1 MRMLNLK
8 RERSAWSVMIKRC
21 TNPRNKDFP
30 RYGAKGIAVCPAWQI
45 SFESFMKDMGPAPT
59 QTHWLG
65 RLDVTAGYFP
75 GNCCW
80 TTQAEQ
86 ERRRAYCR
94 KVVIDSKAMTVAEA
108 GRLPGQPT
116 RNSVL
121 RRAENGYPL
130 NTRAERIDRRSTWL
144 TFKGERLPLPELAKR
159 QGIPRVLLWA
169 RLKAGWSLERALSPE
184 RSKGRSSSSTSTPS
198 L

>member
-1 MRMLNLK
+1 MAK
-8 RERSAWSVMIKRC
+8 VSRELSAWRVMIQRC
-21 TNPRNKDFP
+21 ENPRHKDFKH
-30 RYGAKGIAVCPAWQI
+30 YGAKGITVCPAWR
-45 SFESFMKDMGPAPT
+45 ESLQAFLADMGPAPT

-80 TTQAEQ
+80 TTQPEQ

-94 KVVIDSKAMTVAEA
+94 RVVINSKEMTVAEA
-108 GRLPGQPT
+108 GRLSGQPT

-130 NTRAERIDRRSTWL
+130 NVRAARIDRRSTWL
-144 TFKGERLPLPELAKR
+144 TFKGETLPLPELAKR
-159 QGIPRVLLWA
+159 HGIPRVLLWE
-169 RLKAGWSLERALSPE
+169 RLKAGWPLDRALNPE
-184 RSKGRSSSSTSTPS
+184 RSKGRSLSSTPAPAR
-198 L
+198 

>member
-1 MRMLNLK
+1 MKPFK

-21 TNPRNKDFP
+21 ENPKHKDFP
-30 RYGAKGIAVCPAWQI
+30 RYGAKGISVCRQWM
-45 SFESFMKDMGPAPT
+45 ESFAQFLADMGPAPT

-80 TTQAEQ
+80 TTQPEQ

-94 KVVIDSKAMTVAEA
+94 RVVINSQPMTAAEA

-116 RNSVL
+116 RNSIL
-121 RRAENGYPL
+121 RRAANGYPL
-130 NTRAERIDRRSTWL
+130 NVQAPRIDRRSTWL
-144 TFKGERLPLPELAKR
+144 THNGVTLPLPELAR
-159 QGIPRVLLWA
+159 RYGIPRELLRD
-169 RLKAGWSLERALSPE
+169 RLKAGWPLDRALNPA
-184 RSKGRSSSSTSTPS
+184 RCKGRSPS
-198 L
+198 LTPPPAR